1 MDGGLSEVAAGFLGK
16 PNPVFKHPAFPK
28 KSRILVFE
36 TWPRPW
42 TQRGVESENVVDI
55 QLWRWNDYT
64 YRDIIIWGDEQW
76 AKDLYLRG
84 YETAVENMGE
94 INKKLSEFFEL
105 SS

>member
-1 MDGGLSEVAAGFLGK
+1 LGK
-16 PNPVFKHPAFPK
+16 PNLVLEHSLFKN

-42 TQRGVESENVVDI
+42 QQRELQSKNAVSIE
-55 QLWRWNDYT
+55 LWRWNDYT
-64 YRDIIIWGDEQW
+64 FSDILLWGNVKW

-94 INKKLSEFFEL
+94 LNDKLSIFFQL